1 MKPGVNFWD
10 ESGAAMVWDGHMVSL
25 AKMFRIASTF
35 TVPNFKTIK
44 EGHQI
49 TLPEP

>member
-1 MKPGVNFWD
+1 MDSGATFWD
-10 ESGAAMVWDGHMVSL
+10 ESRAEEVGDGLMVSL
-25 AKMFRIASTF
+25 AKMVHITSTF

-44 EGHQI
+44 EGQKI